1 MNLFWNK
8 NAGLHAVL
16 DIGSSLI
23 RVVIFEPAGKNT
35 ATTPRVVKKLAV
47 SLPVGGNKLG
57 SPRED
62 KLRIVQKLH
71 EVLMQM
77 IKELG
82 ATPERIIVGVGP
94 NLADFS
100 VSEWSA
106 PISGKRHLTMRDLSA
121 SFAAL
126 LEKERKPDRSLLA
139 YPLGVIANGYPV
151 SDVALAREPD
161 TRMIAT
167 LGFPVLLAEFP
178 TNVGE
183 ELGVIERT
191 LGGLRIEFLPVL
203 RAYEDMIL
211 RVLKIHDTLMI
222 DIGSAHTLVM
232 LMQNGTLTRTVTFPL
247 GVSYFVERLVEASSI
262 SLAQAVEE
270 LRRYGDH
277 AVDTATGVRLH
288 NMMEREALNWRDELI
303 NALDAFYTAGP
314 LPASVILA
322 GGGAYF
328 PEIHAILAAGEW
340 LTGFSNEKKPVVRVV
355 EGRTLFEGD
364 SLHGALLGPEE
375 CALASYMIYLR

>member
-1 MNLFWNK
+1 
-8 NAGLHAVL
+8 
-16 DIGSSLI
+16 
-23 RVVIFEPAGKNT
+23 
-35 ATTPRVVKKLAV
+35 
-47 SLPVGGNKLG
+47 
-57 SPRED
+57 
-62 KLRIVQKLH
+62 
-71 EVLMQM
+71 
-77 IKELG
+77 
-82 ATPERIIVGVGP
+82 
-94 NLADFS
+94 
-100 VSEWSA
+100 
-106 PISGKRHLTMRDLSA
+106 
-121 SFAAL
+121 
-126 LEKERKPDRSLLA
+126 
-139 YPLGVIANGYPV
+139 
-151 SDVALAREPD
+151 
-161 TRMIAT
+161 
-167 LGFPVLLAEFP
+167 
-178 TNVGE
+178 
-183 ELGVIERT
+183 
-191 LGGLRIEFLPVL
+191 RIEFLPVL